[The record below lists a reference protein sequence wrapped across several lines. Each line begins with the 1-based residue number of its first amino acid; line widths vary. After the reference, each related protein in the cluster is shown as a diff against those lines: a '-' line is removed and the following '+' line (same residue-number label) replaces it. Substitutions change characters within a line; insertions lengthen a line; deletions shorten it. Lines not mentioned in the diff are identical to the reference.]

1 MANFDE
7 EIDLL
12 EELDNI
18 SKIHLLERDDIE
30 KLMLEF
36 SVRIAKTL
44 KIERISAWLYN
55 KEKTAI
61 ISIGEYDTRTQVLKK
76 DDVLL
81 RENYPIY
88 FQGITENKIIVA
100 QNIYEHPLTME
111 FSEVY
116 SPTHQVISLMDI
128 PLRINGELIGVMCFE
143 KTGEKEK
150 KFSVMEKSFA
160 FSVATVFASTLEA
173 RKRRALQHKLKK
185 ILEEKEML
193 MKEMNHRISN
203 NLAILISLLRLR
215 HSETNSPDL
224 ELFLTDYESRI
235 LSIQKIHD
243 LLQMEGRVSEI
254 ELASYLEEISNQ
266 FKVSYPEFSKFL
278 VFRAEAKNC
287 VIPTKNALHVG
298 LILSEIYLNAAKY
311 SLSNYKNEEFT
322 VKLFHNSEGHCM
334 LEINDPHGKFNFI
347 ASLASEKLGC
357 SIIYEL
363 ASNFG
368 SISEFPT
375 QSSGTYRFQLV

>member
-36 SVRIAKTL
+36 SVRIAETL

-61 ISIGEYDTRTQVLKK
+61 IAIGDYDTRTKILTK
-76 DDVLL
+76 DDVL
-81 RENYPIY
+81 EAKDYPIY
-88 FQGITENKIIVA
+88 FQSIIENKIIIA
-100 QNIYEHPLTME
+100 PNIYEHPFTKE
-111 FSEVY
+111 FSAGY
-116 SPTHQVISLMDI
+116 SPMHQVISLMDI

-143 KTGEKEK
+143 KTGTVEKHYTK
-150 KFSVMEKSFA
+150 MEQSFA

-185 ILEEKEML
+185 LLEEKEML

-203 NLAILISLLRLR
+203 NLSILISLLRLK
-215 HSETNSPDL
+215 HNALNSPDL
-224 ELFLTDYESRI
+224 ETFLLDYESRI

-243 LLQMEGRVSEI
+243 LLQVEGRVTEI
-254 ELASYLEEISNQ
+254 ELSSYLNEITDE
-266 FKVSYPEFSKFL
+266 FKGSYPEFSSRIQFT
-278 VFRAEAKNC
+278 FDDEQC
-287 VIPTKNALHVG
+287 VIPTRNALHVG
-298 LILSEIYLNAAKY
+298 LVLSEIYLNAAKY
-311 SLSNYKNEEFT
+311 SLPHYGSELLK
-322 VKLFHNSEGHCM
+322 VQLFHNAQGKCE
-334 LEINDPHGKFNFI
+334 LNIDDPKGQFDFMSALN
-347 ASLASEKLGC
+347 SDKLGC
-357 SIIYEL
+357 SIIYDL
-363 ASNFG
+363 VHNFD
-368 SISEFPT
+368 SQPVFPSEN
-375 QSSGTYRFQLV
+375 QGVYRFLLP